1 MNIENKDI
9 LLIKNNEDDRN
20 SEIKVIVLNEN
31 IITEKGRILPINWL
45 KGLTISKIWRGAGT
59 FENCN
64 PKNLVYDID
73 KPVFCKD
80 DLETG
85 DFVKCKNG
93 TLGIVLKEV
102 DAIALEDGRYI
113 IINEMNNDLTMKYA
127 EFTKFNI
134 VKIWRGVQ
142 CFIQCNK
149 SEYQNKIIYKR

>member
-1 MNIENKDI
+1 MNIKDRDI
-9 LLIKNNEDDRN
+9 LLIKNNEDGRN
-20 SEIKVIVLNEN
+20 LEIKVVVLNEN

-45 KGLTISKIWRGAGT
+45 KDFTTSRIWRGAGT

-64 PKNLVYDID
+64 PENLIYDID
-73 KPVFCKD
+73 KPVFCKN

-113 IINEMNNDLTMKYA
+113 AINEMNDNLTMKCS
-127 EFTKFNI
+127 EFSI

-142 CFIQCNK
+142 CFIQCDK
-149 SEYQNKIIYKR
+149 SEYKNKIIYKR

>member
-1 MNIENKDI
+1 MEIKNKDI
-9 LLIKNNEDDRN
+9 LLIKNNEDGRN
-20 SEIKVIVLNEN
+20 SEIKIIVLNEN

-64 PKNLVYDID
+64 SKNLVYDID

-113 IINEMNNDLTMKYA
+113 AINEIMNNDLTVKCA
-127 EFTKFNI
+127 EFSI

-142 CFIQCNK
+142 CFIQCNM
-149 SEYQNKIIYKR
+149 SEYNNKIIYKR